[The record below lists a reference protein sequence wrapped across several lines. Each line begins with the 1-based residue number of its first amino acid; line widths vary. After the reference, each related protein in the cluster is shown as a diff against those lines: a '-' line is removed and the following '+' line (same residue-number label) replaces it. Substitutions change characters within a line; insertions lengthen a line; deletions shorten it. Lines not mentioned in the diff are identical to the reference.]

1 MAVVKAAENPGLPVL
16 MDWQDMDLDVGVML
30 EDMGDMVQFEIEPV
44 SPIRS
49 IRGFEI
55 TNLILADLCVEPFK
69 FVLFF
74 VFFFF
79 GRFSFIGGQAV

>member
-55 TNLILADLCVEPFK
+55 TNLILADLCVEPFI
-69 FVLFF
+69 FF
-74 VFFFF
+74 LIFRLFFF

>member
-1 MAVVKAAENPGLPVL
+1 

-55 TNLILADLCVEPFK
+55 TNLILADLCVEPFI

-74 VFFFF
+74 SSFFLRPLFF
-79 GRFSFIGGQAV
+79 HWGTGCLMKKPFG

>member
-30 EDMGDMVQFEIEPV
+30 EDMGDMVQFEIDPV
-44 SPIRS
+44 SPTRV

-55 TNLILADLCVEPFK
+55 TNLILADLCVELFT
-69 FVLFF
+69 FVLL
-74 VFFFF
+74 FF
-79 GRFSFIGGQAV
+79 GLFSFIGGQAV

>member
-30 EDMGDMVQFEIEPV
+30 EDMGDMAQFEIEPV
-44 SPIRS
+44 SPTRV

-55 TNLILADLCVEPFK
+55 TNLILADLCVEPFT
-69 FVLFF
+69 FVLLS
-74 VFFFF
+74 F